1 MKDNLRSNLNL
12 LPNEIVKKFNSSG
25 IFNLPDN
32 NKIPSNS
39 EILEEILSFSKF
51 KDLTKFFNLLSENT
65 INSIKQLFEITQP
78 NLTIDNL
85 LYELCMFFII
95 FTKYIHI
102 VKHKL
107 TVVNTY
113 QLILDNGDIN
123 ESSKDPIT
131 TNNITSKRSIEISS
145 DDDIVPQ
152 IPKKLKKKKNKEKE
166 KEKKEDIYKD
176 KRKRDSQILPQNK
189 KSKKKWI

>member
-85 LYELCMFFII
+85 LYELL
-95 FTKYIHI
+95 
-102 VKHKL
+102 KHKL

-152 IPKKLKKKKNKEKE
+152 IPKKLKKKKIKRKRKRRKRIFTKTKEKE
-166 KEKKEDIYKD
+166 THKYFLKT
-176 KRKRDSQILPQNK
+176 KRAKRSGYNNK
-189 KSKKKWI
+189 QHLIRI

>member
-85 LYELCMFFII
+85 LYELL
-95 FTKYIHI
+95 
-102 VKHKL
+102 KHKL

-152 IPKKLKKKKNKEKE
+152 IPKKLKKKNKEKE

>member
-1 MKDNLRSNLNL
+1 LDFSSDKCREMKDNLRSNLNL

-85 LYELCMFFII
+85 LYELL
-95 FTKYIHI
+95 
-102 VKHKL
+102 KHKL

-152 IPKKLKKKKNKEKE
+152 IPKKLKKKKKKE
-166 KEKKEDIYKD
+166 KEKK
-176 KRKRDSQILPQNK
+176 
-189 KSKKKWI
+189 KKKKRGKKKKGKKKKKKKKKKKE